1 MKQYLWSVATG
12 NVNPLL
18 KASREAVK
26 YIQTLEGFVA
36 VHPTPNWE
44 GTLWL
49 FDSENN
55 AKGARNLLRAKGV
68 KCGNNICRFSWDGG
82 SVLVFDDENFK
93 SDEARKV

>member
-1 MKQYLWSVATG
+1 MDRYLWSVATG
-12 NVNPLL
+12 NVNPIM
-18 KASREAVK
+18 KRSREAVK
-26 YIQTLEGFVA
+26 YIQTLDGFVA
-36 VHPTPNWE
+36 VHPTPDGR

-68 KCGNNICRFSWDGG
+68 KCGSNICRFRWDGG
-82 SVLVFDDENFK
+82 AEMIFDDENYK